1 MSIICLDGMVYN
13 ITSSKNPH
21 FNLSIEGSNAFLGLK
36 FVLSKKATKIDE
48 IFTIDVTLT
57 T

>member
-1 MSIICLDGMVYN
+1 MVYN

-21 FNLSIEGSNAFLGLK
+21 FNLSIEGSNAFLGIK
-36 FVLSKKATKIDE
+36 FVLSKMATKIDK
-48 IFTIDVTLT
+48 IFTVDVTLT